1 MSAVIHPRHAGVRAG
16 NDVMRAPG
24 GLRQMHV
31 RECHT
36 GISLSGIAGAQRGI
50 SCRVATAGPHN
61 LRFNAVIHQHL
72 EQLPA
77 PGLVIHTMRNR
88 ITAEHDAPQGVFLS
102 PGKRLRIILRFL
114 VIRGIQSRRS
124 LDTQRCH
131 VVGIH
136 RIGVR
141 GIKGLLGLE
150 IGSMEKHLS
159 STAHG
164 KPLLRVNAQE
174 QPDLPLPGE
183 SLQRIIF
190 HHAIPAPGL
199 VSPVTG
205 EMPVR
210 IRQAIHQ
217 LTPAGHTHL
226 PRDHGTLL
234 VVIRAQVTFQ
244 SRQIKHDFQLPHSWG
259 FHVKATGA
267 IINHLVLCIAELVL
281 HISVISSSGTHGQSK
296 QHAYR
301 QTLFHFAISGVK

>member
-1 MSAVIHPRHAGVRAG
+1 
-16 NDVMRAPG
+16 MRAPG

-31 RECHT
+31 REYHT
-36 GISLSGIAGAQRGI
+36 GISLSGIAGAHGGI
-50 SCRVATAGPHN
+50 SCRVAASRAYN

-77 PGLVIHTMRNR
+77 PCLVIHTMRNG
-88 ITAEHDAPQGVFLS
+88 ITAEHDAPQGVFLR
-102 PGKRLRIILRFL
+102 PGKRLRVILGFL
-114 VIRGIQSRRS
+114 VIRGIQGRRS
-124 LDTQRCH
+124 LDTHRRH
-131 VVGIH
+131 IVGVH

-159 STAHG
+159 ATAHG

-174 QPDLPLPGE
+174 QPDLPPPGE
-183 SLQRIIF
+183 SLQCIII
-190 HHAIPAPGL
+190 HHTIPAPWL
-199 VSPVTG
+199 ATPVTG
-205 EMPVR
+205 EMTCR
-210 IRQAIHQ
+210 IGQAIHQ

-226 PRDHGTLL
+226 PRDHGPLL

-244 SRQIKHDFQLPHSWG
+244 RRQIKHDFQLTHGRG
-259 FHVKATGA
+259 FHGKAAGA